1 MILSVIHGLWIPS
14 STIPVSDFQF
24 TDWPLEGTRV
34 EQKAPGARCNNCNI
48 TFQSFHMVLNE
59 LISAESKLIQT
70 QDF

>member
-1 MILSVIHGLWIPS
+1 MSLTVLHVLWILSIVHG
-14 STIPVSDFQF
+14 SDFLQF

-34 EQKAPGARCNNCNI
+34 EQKAPGARCNKCDI

-59 LISAESKLIQT
+59 LISAEFKLIQT